1 MFIPA
6 FFVVTLQNAA
16 TLISKAFY
24 LTGRVTTEHGLRRI
38 RQNTRHFIE
47 IMLPGALERHGEGW
61 KLSVRIRL
69 VHAQV
74 RRLLRTSSKWDEAEF
89 GVPLSAAHMALSSA
103 NFSATML
110 LQAERLGA
118 RLDAESRASFMQ
130 IWRYAS
136 WLVGSPEPF
145 LFEGDEAKTAELHRI
160 ATICEP
166 PPGDQSAVIANAL
179 VNAVPQVAGIA
190 DPVEQRKMTLHV
202 FRVSRALLGNE
213 VSDRLQFPRQ
223 QTAGLLAWLRWK
235 RGIWKVA
242 HRLAPRMA
250 GYWRGNN
257 FCLPAGCLH
266 DSGSQLP
273 VAGSSGSGEVQ
284 PVVGYSTVAPPIF
297 VISTGRCGS
306 TMVSDILN
314 RHPRVLSLSE
324 FISYIGVRSFSR
336 RRPTGNWMWN
346 RYSRQQHRTRL
357 MLRGRYEELLYP
369 LDDPLARF
377 AQHNLPPILC
387 ATLPHLTERY
397 EELFDEMA
405 PFVRDQPRQPP
416 ADHFRHLFEWLCQR
430 FGCTVWVE
438 RSGGSLLFASRLLH
452 EFPEARVVHVFRDGR
467 ETAISMSRHYL
478 FRLIAAT
485 MLALRSIGF
494 DAMTSLARGKHWERL
509 SFWLEPLI
517 PNPLLNNS
525 SNK

>member
-1 MFIPA
+1 MNIPSAYQSGYEKARALNPELAAKYVEYTAIGDPEADAVIDALASIDQEEVHRFIQAGMEQDPKTLAEAPSALREFFEQIEIPPPWFDPASVRAGCRAFHEYSDLFIPA

-179 VNAVPQVAGIA
+179 VNAVPQVAGIV

-257 FCLPAGCLH
+257 FVFLLDASMIPDLSYRLPDRLEAEK
-266 DSGSQLP
+266 
-273 VAGSSGSGEVQ
+273 SS
-284 PVVGYSTVAPPIF
+284 P
-297 VISTGRCGS
+297 
-306 TMVSDILN
+306 
-314 RHPRVLSLSE
+314 
-324 FISYIGVRSFSR
+324 
-336 RRPTGNWMWN
+336 W
-346 RYSRQQHRTRL
+346 
-357 MLRGRYEELLYP
+357 
-369 LDDPLARF
+369 
-377 AQHNLPPILC
+377 
-387 ATLPHLTERY
+387 
-397 EELFDEMA
+397 
-405 PFVRDQPRQPP
+405 
-416 ADHFRHLFEWLCQR
+416 
-430 FGCTVWVE
+430 
-438 RSGGSLLFASRLLH
+438 
-452 EFPEARVVHVFRDGR
+452 
-467 ETAISMSRHYL
+467 
-478 FRLIAAT
+478 
-485 MLALRSIGF
+485 
-494 DAMTSLARGKHWERL
+494 
-509 SFWLEPLI
+509 
-517 PNPLLNNS
+517 
-525 SNK
+525 